1 MTAVGGNNMT
11 TIRFAFSGFGNI
23 AKTHMT
29 ALRALPIIKQVPAL
43 PVLDTIITRNPDK
56 NREQA
61 EAIGFRRV
69 VSTVEE
75 AASDEQVDVID
86 ICSPNSR
93 HDADVRAAIA
103 GGKAIYCEKPITDQY
118 PQSTALEAAVRE
130 SGLMQQL
137 AFTFRYHPASMRIRE
152 LVREQ
157 VVGDILQCK
166 IAYRRSGYLNPE
178 RPISWRLDHT
188 MSGGGAIS
196 DLGVHALD
204 LFRYWFGDIE
214 HAEGRVHT
222 HVKRRP
228 SAAGS
233 SEFVDVHV
241 DDWAIIHLT
250 TSSGIN
256 GMAEVSRVALGSE
269 AFDIQ
274 IVGTRGSITCDLE
287 RDAVPAVHLLKGSLG
302 ARPEPSYLALI
313 PDEKTTM
320 GFSVDNHFGALHHY
334 ILRLSGD
341 DRWSDIAPTLKDG
354 VIVEGWIE
362 RILQGSAGGGSV

>member
-1 MTAVGGNNMT
+1 MT

-29 ALRALPIIKQVPAL
+29 ALRALPIIKQIPAL
-43 PVLDTIITRNPDK
+43 PVLDTLITRDPEK
-56 NREQA
+56 NRAQA

-69 VSTVEE
+69 VSTVAE
-75 AASDEQVDVID
+75 AAADELVQVID
-86 ICSPNSR
+86 ICSPNNR
-93 HDADVRAAIA
+93 HDADARAAIA
-103 GGKAIYCEKPITDQY
+103 GGKAIYCEKPVTDKY
-118 PQSTALEAAVRE
+118 SESEALEAAVTE
-130 SGLMQQL
+130 FGLMQQL
-137 AFTFRYHPASMRIRE
+137 AFTFRYHPAAMRIRE

-166 IAYRRSGYLNPE
+166 IAYRRSGYLSAD
-178 RPISWRLDHT
+178 RPISWRLDSKMT
-188 MSGGGAIS
+188 GGGAIS

-233 SEFVDVHV
+233 TELVDVNV

-256 GMAEVSRVALGSE
+256 GMAEVSRVALGSD

-302 ARPEPSYLALI
+302 ARPEPSSLALI
-313 PDEKTTM
+313 PDEKSTM
-320 GFSVDNHFGALHHY
+320 GFSVDNHFGALHHF

-341 DRWSDIAPTLKDG
+341 DRWSDIAPTLNDG
-354 VIVEGWIE
+354 VIVERWID
-362 RILQGSAGGGSV
+362 RILQSKAGEGSV